1 MMGRRIRRLIALF
14 LCITSVAILCVP
26 SGNSYASTIV
36 GDYEIDG
43 STLIK
48 YNGKDDMITLP
59 NTIQTI
65 GKDAFSGNTSLIKVI
80 MPDSVRRID
89 YAAFENCTSL
99 IQAVIPE
106 SVRAIGSSAFS
117 GCEQLQYVNI
127 PAKCEKIGSAAF
139 AGCLK
144 LATISVSPRNSS
156 FVCVDGV
163 LYTSDGKKLV
173 QYLAGRTKSSFNMSS
188 GTESIEEYAFWGAPL
203 LTDVSLSPKLKE
215 IPEYA
220 FANCSGLNNVVIPY
234 NVESLMAYSFSDC
247 YNLKSVVVPDSVGYI
262 DEKAFYL
269 TNDVTVNYYDSDK
282 AREKAESSGT
292 LNEDFASYAA
302 SVSDSASGAG
312 SASGTGSDLS
322 GTSVSGQDAGGF
334 SGMDSVDEKA
344 YINSLPYVSSM
355 TPDYSDNKI
364 PGELASAKVVGGEA
378 MLMMPRDVRVRG
390 FDPSVAESEDG
401 VPYEY
406 SSGSPDDP
414 VVVLGGTVAG
424 HNGSDT
430 DVNIPSGVSR
440 IGNRSFYKDQAMRS
454 VTLPAGLE
462 SIGDFAFARS
472 GLESVKIPEGT
483 KELGYAAFYNCENLS
498 DVNIPSTVQRIELG
512 AFDGTPWLSEVMANS
527 GSDNIIVGDGVLL
540 KYSGQGGSVRV
551 PDGVKVIA
559 PGSFQ
564 GNTNITDVYLPEGV
578 TLIGEDAFNGCSSL
592 KDVSMPGTLTDIEDR
607 AFNGCD
613 IKNVVIPASVKSIGL
628 GAFDRSGNSNEE
640 APDAVIFTGGEL
652 PVLSYKNTATRLS
665 ASDLRTM
672 AFAGYDNAVIGS
684 DVSIT
689 DSSVLSPRQYGFR
702 GQVYTMTGGESGA
715 GGTLKLIQADTE
727 ADPETYQALIDPH
740 VTVNGEPYI
749 MTGVN
754 NSAFDPY
761 LNVYDW
767 SKGRTSSVAISGNT
781 SPELDEMLESINT
794 ALGSQSVPERVKPDE
809 NGTIPIRVNM

>member
-1 MMGRRIRRLIALF
+1 
-14 LCITSVAILCVP
+14 
-26 SGNSYASTIV
+26 
-36 GDYEIDG
+36 
-43 STLIK
+43 
-48 YNGKDDMITLP
+48 
-59 NTIQTI
+59 
-65 GKDAFSGNTSLIKVI
+65 
-80 MPDSVRRID
+80 
-89 YAAFENCTSL
+89 
-99 IQAVIPE
+99 
-106 SVRAIGSSAFS
+106 
-117 GCEQLQYVNI
+117 
-127 PAKCEKIGSAAF
+127 
-139 AGCLK
+139 
-144 LATISVSPRNSS
+144 
-156 FVCVDGV
+156 
-163 LYTSDGKKLV
+163 
-173 QYLAGRTKSSFNMSS
+173 
-188 GTESIEEYAFWGAPL
+188 
-203 LTDVSLSPKLKE
+203 
-215 IPEYA
+215 
-220 FANCSGLNNVVIPY
+220 
-234 NVESLMAYSFSDC
+234 
-247 YNLKSVVVPDSVGYI
+247 
-262 DEKAFYL
+262 
-269 TNDVTVNYYDSDK
+269 
-282 AREKAESSGT
+282 
-292 LNEDFASYAA
+292 
-302 SVSDSASGAG
+302 
-312 SASGTGSDLS
+312 S

-424 HNGSDT
+424 HNGSNT
-430 DVNIPSGVSR
+430 DVNIPSGVKR
-440 IGNRSFYKDQAMRS
+440 IGNRSFYKDQAMQS
-454 VTLPAGLE
+454 VSLPAGLE

-472 GLESVKIPEGT
+472 GLESVNIPEGT
-483 KELGYAAFYNCENLS
+483 KELGYAAFYNCENLN

-512 AFDGTPWLSEVMANS
+512 AFDGTPWLSAVMTNT

-540 KYSGQGGSVRV
+540 KYTGQGGSVRI

-613 IKNVVIPASVKSIGL
+613 IKNVVIPASVKRIGL

-640 APDAVIFTGGEL
+640 APGAVIFTGGEL

-689 DSSVLSPRQYGFR
+689 DSSVLFPKQYGFR
-702 GQVYTMTGGESGA
+702 GQVYTLTGGESGA

-749 MTGVN
+749 MTGVS
-754 NSAFDPY
+754 NSAFDSY

-809 NGTIPIRVNM
+809 NGTIPIRVNMDPSLSADKDEPIALITGAAGEFHINVSSADEASVTAMTALGSRYGYTEGMICIPINISMYDDTTGVPIRRLSGRKVDMELPIPTELTLQGDIRVGALDDNGMLNEISSEIVNHGGNDKIRFVASHFSTYVFYSGIRAEEVLNEEAMAANTQSAVVRTLNRNVGIMSVKWYIAVILISMAAILFLYKGKSRT